1 MLRPLLALAYLL
13 GLAAV
18 VPTAA
23 GAAPT
28 AAPGPAA
35 EQPARDGGMI
45 DGRISAVDFQ
55 KSTIVVEGSSR
66 GRLTVTVLPS
76 TSIQAKDGAYHT
88 ITDLKSGE
96 HVQIFSSISGVVYSA
111 QIIRILP

>member
-1 MLRPLLALAYLL
+1 MLRPLFALALLL
-13 GLAAV
+13 GPAAV
-18 VPTAA
+18 VPAVVA
-23 GAAPT
+23 AAPT
-28 AAPGPAA
+28 PAPGPAA
-35 EQPARDGGMI
+35 AQPAHDGGMI

-55 KSTIVVEGSSR
+55 KSTIVVEGGSR
-66 GRLTVTVLPS
+66 GRLTVTVMPS

-96 HVQIFSSISGVVYSA
+96 HVQIFSSVSGVIYSA